1 MEQVPADLVGTRI
14 AAQVAFLSVEVDTF
28 RDPDGV
34 EFDRV
39 SVRHPGAVAV
49 VPVLDGT
56 VILLRQFRTP
66 LRAMMLEIPAGKL
79 DVDGESPLEAAGREC
94 EEEIGYRPGNLEH
107 LRTIHTTPGFS
118 DERIELYLATDLTE
132 VGTRPDGVEEHH
144 SEIIHLTFA
153 EVREAIAAEAI
164 TDAKTLI
171 GLQDVLARHDSSETS
186 TG

>member
-28 RDPDGV
+28 RTVDGV

-39 SVRHPGAVAV
+39 SVRHPGAVAI
-49 VPVLDGT
+49 VPVLNGT
-56 VILLRQFRTP
+56 VLLLRQFRTP

-79 DVDGESPLEAAGREC
+79 DVAGESPRAAAGREC

-118 DERIELYLATDLTE
+118 DERIELYVATDLIE
-132 VGTRPDGVEEHH
+132 VGTQPDGVEEHH
-144 SEIIHLTFA
+144 SEIVQLTFS
-153 EVREAIAAEAI
+153 EVRKAIAEEAI

-171 GLQDVLARHDSSETS
+171 GLHDVLERYNSSEAS
-186 TG
+186 TA